1 MHIVKELEHMHSHK
15 RQRGRGPAARTG
27 WGEGFGEGFGR
38 GFGRFGGGQGGG
50 AGHGGRRGKRFAGE
64 ELRLMVLGLLA
75 EAAPQH
81 GYQLI
86 RSFAEKSSD
95 AYSPSPGVLYPLL
108 TLLADMGLVEEVA
121 GEGAS
126 RRSYA
131 LTEAGRTEVTTKQDV
146 LAAALARLA
155 AMGEDAGRANAAP
168 VRRAM
173 VNLRTASIQRL
184 TREGAEPETA
194 FAIAAI
200 LDEAAQKI
208 ERL

>member
-1 MHIVKELEHMHSHK
+1 M
-15 RQRGRGPAARTG
+15 RGCNPRGRNSGKFAAMAAAFAAG
-27 WGEGFGEGFGR
+27 GGFAHRSNHGR
-38 GFGRFGGGQGGG
+38 HGGFGGGSE
-50 AGHGGRRGKRFAGE
+50 GGRRGKRFAGE

-75 EAAPQH
+75 ETAPQH

-86 RSFAEKSSD
+86 RSFGEKSGE

-108 TLLADMGLVEEVA
+108 TLLADMDLVEEA
-121 GEGAS
+121 AAEGGS

-131 LTEAGRTEVTTKQDV
+131 LTDAGKAEVTAKQAEI
-146 LAAALARLA
+146 AAAFARLA
-155 AMGEDAGRANAAP
+155 GMAEQAGKADAAP

-173 VNLRTASIQRL
+173 MNLRTAAVQRL
-184 TREGAEPETA
+184 TREGTEADTA
-194 FAIAAI
+194 FAIAAL

>member
-1 MHIVKELEHMHSHK
+1 MLIAKEFERMHFHK
-15 RQRGRGPAARTG
+15 HQRGCGPAARG
-27 WGEGFGEGFGR
+27 PFGESFGRGFGEGFAR
-38 GFGRFGGGQGGG
+38 GFGGDRGGP
-50 AGHGGRRGKRFAGE
+50 GGRRGKRFAGE
-64 ELRLMVLGLLA
+64 ELRVMVLGLLA
-75 EAAPQH
+75 ETTPQH

-86 RSFAEKSSD
+86 RSFAEKSGD

-108 TLLADMGLVEEVA
+108 TLLADMDLVEEA
-121 GEGAS
+121 AADGGS

-131 LTEAGRTEVTTKQDV
+131 LTEAGKAEVEAKKAEID
-146 LAAALARLA
+146 AAFARLA
-155 AMGEDAGRANAAP
+155 AMAEQAGRTDSAP

-173 VNLRTASIQRL
+173 MNLRTASIQRL
-184 TREGAEPETA
+184 TREGAENETA

>member
-1 MHIVKELEHMHSHK
+1 MHFHK
-15 RQRGRGPAARTG
+15 RHHGCGPATRTRF
-27 WGEGFGEGFGR
+27 GEGFGEHFEAGFGR
-38 GFGRFGGGQGGG
+38 SSGFGG
-50 AGHGGRRGKRFAGE
+50 GHGGRRGKRFAGE
-64 ELRLMVLGLLA
+64 ELRLMVLGLL
-75 EAAPQH
+75 ESGPQH

-86 RSFAEKSSD
+86 RQFSERSSE

-121 GEGAS
+121 GEGSS

-131 LTEAGRTEVTTKQDV
+131 LTEAGTAEIEAKRAELD
-146 LAAALARLA
+146 AAFARLEA
-155 AMGEDAGRANAAP
+155 LGEKAGRADSAP
-168 VRRAM
+168 LRRAM
-173 VNLRTASIQRL
+173 MNLRTAAIQRM
-184 TREGAEPETA
+184 TRDGTDSETA

>member
-1 MHIVKELEHMHSHK
+1 M
-15 RQRGRGPAARTG
+15 RGCNPRGRNSGKFAAMAAAFAGTG
-27 WGEGFGEGFGR
+27 GFARHGGHGRHGGFGR
-38 GFGRFGGGQGGG
+38 GE
-50 AGHGGRRGKRFAGE
+50 GGRRGKRFAGE

-75 EAAPQH
+75 ETAPQH

-86 RSFAEKSSD
+86 RNFAEKSSD

-108 TLLADMGLVEEVA
+108 TLLADMDLVEEA
-121 GEGAS
+121 SDESSS

-131 LTEAGRTEVTTKQDV
+131 LTEAGKAEVAAKQAEID
-146 LAAALARLA
+146 AAFARLA
-155 AMGEDAGRANAAP
+155 GMAEQAGRADPAP

-173 VNLRTASIQRL
+173 MNLRTAAVQRM
-184 TREGAEPETA
+184 TREGTDAETA
-194 FAIAAI
+194 FAIAAL